1 MVEPGQKAPDFIAP
15 GIVQGDG
22 RMFELF
28 TELESYEVVVLV
40 FAPAAFVPTTTA
52 DFCAVRDAEWN
63 EHPDIGVFGISGDS
77 LFSHAAYV
85 REYDLPF
92 PLVTDFHSGIAESYD
107 LCADEWEGH
116 RQIPK
121 RGVVVIDGDWEV
133 RHIESV
139 PEPLEQVSPA
149 PVVRAGETLQTL
161 GFDVAV
167 PTVQYEY

>member
-22 RMFELF
+22 RMIELF
-28 TELESYEVVVLV
+28 TELESREVVVLV

-52 DFCAVRDAEWN
+52 DFCAVRDAEWGGN
-63 EHPDIGVFGISGDS
+63 PRIGVFGISGDS
-77 LFSHAAYV
+77 LFSHAAYT
-85 REYDLPF
+85 REYEFQF

-116 RQIPK
+116 RQIPM
-121 RGVVVIDGDWEV
+121 RGVVVIDSDWEV
-133 RHIESV
+133 RHVESV
-139 PEPLEQVSPA
+139 PEPLEEVSPA
-149 PVVRAGETLQTL
+149 PVESAGNTLQTL
-161 GFDVAV
+161 GFDVTV